1 MLGYLRAPGVL
12 IEPLGEGWAVFS
24 SLSGETH
31 LVNAESVEV
40 LNHLDTVSPRTPA
53 QVCELLAADYDADA
67 AGLMATLAASWE
79 PLVEAGLVRHAVS
92 RAAIAS

>member
-12 IEPLGEGWAVFS
+12 IEPLGEGWAAYS

-40 LNHLDTVSPRTPA
+40 LEHLDTQEVRSPE
-53 QVCELLAADYDADA
+53 QVCKRLAAEYEVDPDE
-67 AGLMATLAASWE
+67 LRATLSASWE
-79 PLVEAGLVRHAVS
+79 PLVIAGLVR
-92 RAAIAS
+92 RARSHSGEPT